1 MVKRGKSA
9 PGTRLWYTQR
19 MSSYRVLESKE
30 LSQLRDPNRDFG
42 LDVLVGLSEK
52 PKKLDSRYFY
62 DDEGSRLFQA
72 IMNSK
77 DYYPTDSE
85 REILENH
92 GRSIMATCGTE
103 PINVIDLGAGDGAKT
118 KILLRALTS
127 MGVDCRY
134 VPIDISEAAIAGV
147 TKAMSDELPEIA
159 VQGLVCEYTDGLNWL
174 SSQSE
179 DRRNLLLFLGS
190 NIGNFDKAR
199 ARAFLRRQWTS
210 LRDGDFA
217 LIGFDLKKD
226 IELLLRAYNDSGG
239 ITAEFNLNLLTRI
252 NRELGGNFRREAFRH
267 YGTYDVFSGAMV
279 SYLVSLEDQVVDIES
294 LGRSFHFEA
303 WEPVHTEYSYKY
315 LESDIIDLA
324 SNTGYSI
331 EGSYRDSSR
340 GFVDSLW
347 RVLK

>member
-1 MVKRGKSA
+1 
-9 PGTRLWYTQR
+9 
-19 MSSYRVLESKE
+19 MSGYRVLESSE
-30 LSQLRDPNRDFG
+30 LSKLRDPMRDFG

-62 DDEGSRLFQA
+62 DEEGSRLFQS
-72 IMNSK
+72 IMNCE

-92 GRSIMATCGTE
+92 GRSILANCASG
-103 PINVIDLGAGDGAKT
+103 PLNVIDLGAGDGAKT
-118 KILLRALTS
+118 KILLSAAVQ
-127 MGVDCRY
+127 MGIDCRY
-134 VPIDISEAAIAGV
+134 VPIDISEAAVAGV
-147 TKAMSDELPEIA
+147 TANIGAEFPGIEVD
-159 VQGLVCEYTDGLNWL
+159 GLVCEYTDGLNWL
-174 SSQSE
+174 SYQDD

-210 LRDGDFA
+210 LRDGDYT

-226 IELLLRAYNDSGG
+226 IEVLLRAYNDRDRL
-239 ITAEFNLNLLTRI
+239 TERFNLNLLTRI
-252 NRELGGNFRREAFRH
+252 NRELGGNFRTDAFRH

-279 SYLVSLEDQVVDIES
+279 SYLVSLEEQTVEIKS
-294 LGRSFHFEA
+294 LGRSFHFEE

-315 LESDIIDLA
+315 LESDIVDLA
-324 SNTGYSI
+324 GDTGYSI
-331 EGSYRDSSR
+331 EGTYRDSAR

-347 RVLK
+347 RVDK